1 MSAQVCHCGWSTTT
15 YKGLRIHQGKMGCT
29 PKGMKI
35 SESEQFLFNSYRP
48 TLTYVGPPIFIFNT
62 ADMSTQ
68 VCHCGW
74 SSVTTYQGL
83 RIHQGKMGCT
93 LKGMKI
99 SESEQFLFN
108 SYRPTLTYVGPPI
121 MVEEPSMSIF
131 NLPAITAPE
140 TTARPKERE
149 KEREREEQRKAQKGP
164 PIEAAEP
171 WKCIFT
177 PPLNSER
184 DQYTFGNQWRDAHQK
199 DSGPVSGTIPVRQ
212 EEPPIKAEE
221 PLKTIFN
228 PPLNSETNQY
238 TLGNQW
244 RESHQKNSGPFNWT
258 TQEPPIKAEEP
269 LKTIFNPPL
278 NSETNQY
285 TFGNQ
290 WRDAHQKDSGPVSG
304 TIPEPPIKAEE
315 PLKTIFNPPLNSERD
330 QYTLGNQWRE
340 SHQKNSGPINWT
352 TQNVPVSQNFPA
364 PMTSTEAAIIGM
376 FKSGMEAQQH
386 SLQMYTIS
394 DKSHGAL
401 DFTGGA
407 QTSLMPM
414 SQIFGTQVNHAA
426 AEFTVKET
434 NRSAFE
440 TPPHYSTTHQTTGN
454 ARRVLDFSSGA
465 QQVDQLFWDV
475 PTTTAQE
482 TEMRQKE
489 SEKEKEKEKERER
502 EAQKL
507 QKVKRDRIAAD
518 LQQKI
523 QTREQKMAEVRSS
536 VTACKGGLDAEWL
549 QINNVFSEVMKVV
562 EDARQKALQPL
573 EERRQR
579 VKREAHDLVQKLQ
592 KEIDKLKKTIDELDK
607 NPDLQD
613 SSLTG
618 LVESRD
624 WKNVTLDTSF
634 SFGSLR
640 TTTSNMME
648 QIHQKLEKLSSVELK
663 RIPTFAVDVKL
674 DPASA
679 HRCLVLSDDG
689 KMVKDGGM
697 RYQRVPDAPQMFDMF
712 GSIVG
717 LNRMTSGKFYWEV
730 EVTKKTGWDLG
741 VAGCDANRRG
751 KLSLNPDNGYWVI
764 VHYKGEKYAALTE
777 PPVPLPL
784 KEKAQTVGVF
794 VDYEEGLVSFYD
806 VTAQSHIYSFTECS
820 FSKKIFPYFS
830 PHPPHNGKNSYP
842 LIISAVKRQ

>member
-35 SESEQFLFNSYRP
+35 AECEQFRFNSYRP
-48 TLTYVGPPIFIFNT
+48 TLTYVGPPIMIFNT
-62 ADMSTQ
+62 ADMSIQ

-108 SYRPTLTYVGPPI
+108 SY
-121 MVEEPSMSIF
+121 
-131 NLPAITAPE
+131 PAITVPE
-140 TTARPKERE
+140 TTARP

-177 PPLNSER
+177 PPLNYERDQNTFGNQWRDAHQKDSGPVSGTIPVRQEEPPMKAAEPLKTIFNPPLNSER

-212 EEPPIKAEE
+212 EEPPIKA
-221 PLKTIFN
+221 
-228 PPLNSETNQY
+228 
-238 TLGNQW
+238 
-244 RESHQKNSGPFNWT
+244 
-258 TQEPPIKAEEP
+258 AEP

-290 WRDAHQKDSGPVSG
+290 WRDAHQK
-304 TIPEPPIKAEE
+304 
-315 PLKTIFNPPLNSERD
+315 
-330 QYTLGNQWRE
+330 
-340 SHQKNSGPINWT
+340 NSGPFNWT

-376 FKSGMEAQQH
+376 FKSDMEAQQH

-401 DFTGGA
+401 NITGGA

-414 SQIFGTQVNHAA
+414 SQIFSTQVNHAG
-426 AEFTVKET
+426 AEFPVKET
-434 NRSAFE
+434 TRSAFE

-465 QQVDQLFWDV
+465 QQVGQLFWDV

-489 SEKEKEKEKERER
+489 SEKEKEKEKEKERER

-523 QTREQKMAEVRSS
+523 LTREQKMAEVRSS

-549 QINNVFSEVMKVV
+549 QINNVFSKVMKVV

-573 EERRQR
+573 EERRQT
-579 VKREAHDLVQKLQ
+579 VKREAQDLVQKLQ

-613 SSLTG
+613 SSLMG

-717 LNRMTSGKFYWEV
+717 LNRMTCGKFYWEV

-784 KEKAQTVGVF
+784 KEKAQKVGVF

-820 FSKKIFPYFS
+820 FSKTIFPYFS
-830 PHPPHNGKNSYP
+830 PHPPHNGKNSHP
-842 LIISAVKRQ
+842 LIISTVERQ